1 MRFILPSSFTVTFTN
16 TAVFIFCSSD
26 VNIKRP
32 ILSSGPDSV
41 IVKPK
46 AFTGKVN
53 YMRFLFVIHN

>member
-1 MRFILPSSFTVTFTN
+1 MSLMLPANFTN
-16 TAVFIFCSSD
+16 IIIIIFCSSD

-53 YMRFLFVIHN
+53 FIRFLFVIHN

>member
-1 MRFILPSSFTVTFTN
+1 
-16 TAVFIFCSSD
+16 

-46 AFTGKVN
+46 AFAGKVN
-53 YMRFLFVIHN
+53 FVRSLFVIQN